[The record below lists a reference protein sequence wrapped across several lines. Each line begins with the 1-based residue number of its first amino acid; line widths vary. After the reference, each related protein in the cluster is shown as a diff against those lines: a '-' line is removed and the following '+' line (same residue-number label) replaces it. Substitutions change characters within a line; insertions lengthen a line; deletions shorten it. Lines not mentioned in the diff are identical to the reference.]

1 MVDERLAR
9 IALQGQLLTAV
20 FATTGVVA
28 DLSASASKFIR
39 ATGSF
44 IADGFEVGMEITATG
59 FVAANNAARVV
70 KNRSALEL
78 EVTGPLSA
86 QALAASRSITAGVP
100 VSRAWD
106 NIDPHDTWAP
116 GTRPRIADRFVP
128 ATAILRSFPAQG
140 GLMVETGLYIVT
152 YYGLWD
158 KGDAALRRASTTIKR
173 LFTPG
178 TNLTAGTDTIRI
190 RGGGEGEPATQSG
203 EVTPLDNGWAYVQV
217 TVPWWAMTINAV
229 AGASMAGSQMLLED
243 GDWLLLEDGFSILL
257 EAA

>member
-1 MVDERLAR
+1 MVDERLTR
-9 IALQGQLLTAV
+9 IALQARLLTAV

-28 DLSASASKFIR
+28 DLSASTSKFIR
-39 ATGSF
+39 TTGSF
-44 IADGFEVGMEITATG
+44 ITDGFEVGMEITASG
-59 FVAANNAARVV
+59 FNAGNNAAHII
-70 KNRSALEL
+70 KSRSALEL
-78 EVTGPLSA
+78 EVTGLLNT
-86 QALAASRSITAGVP
+86 QALAAGRSLTAGIP

-158 KGDAALRRASTTIKR
+158 KGDAAIRRVSTTIKKR
-173 LFTPG
+173 FTPG
-178 TNLTAGTDTIRI
+178 VNLTAGTDTVRI

-203 EVTPLDNGWAYVQV
+203 ELTPLDNGWAYVQV
-217 TVPWWAMTINAV
+217 TVPWWAMTINSV
-229 AGASMAGSQMLLED
+229 AA
-243 GDWLLLEDGFSILL
+243 
-257 EAA
+257 